1 MADFSRAH
9 LFVYARSLGTVLRV
23 DGEID
28 ASNATDLTAAIRN
41 FARLKTPLVL
51 DLSHLRFISVEG
63 FRALLLL
70 NDELRKARVYCGV
83 IGGTAV
89 SPLLRIV
96 HHNGLQVAGS
106 VPEAFQNLEDILRA
120 RRRLLSDLAHRKPA
134 QSRVPTQRRV
144 VVVGRFPAAPRVSAC
159 RPVHPGSSATR

>member
-1 MADFSRAH
+1 MAAIRSANSADQHAPAPCRYTAHFDRAH

-28 ASNATDLTAAIRN
+28 ASNARELTQAIRN

-63 FRALLLL
+63 FRALLFV
-70 NDELRKARVYCGV
+70 NDELRKARVYCSMV
-83 IGGTAV
+83 GGTAV
-89 SPLLRIV
+89 RPLLRIV
-96 HHNGLQVAGS
+96 HHNGLPIAGS

-120 RRRLLSDLAHRKPA
+120 RRQFLSALARP
-134 QSRVPTQRRV
+134 
-144 VVVGRFPAAPRVSAC
+144 
-159 RPVHPGSSATR
+159 RPVQSQAAHNAAS